1 MDHGETISNGSGGG
15 GGGGG
20 SIAVIEAVFIHSF
33 NLLISRNW
41 VGNKS
46 YVNTKQL

>member
-1 MDHGETISNGSGGG
+1 MDDGETISNGSGGGGGGSGG

-33 NLLISRNW
+33 NLLISQN
-41 VGNKS
+41 
-46 YVNTKQL
+46 